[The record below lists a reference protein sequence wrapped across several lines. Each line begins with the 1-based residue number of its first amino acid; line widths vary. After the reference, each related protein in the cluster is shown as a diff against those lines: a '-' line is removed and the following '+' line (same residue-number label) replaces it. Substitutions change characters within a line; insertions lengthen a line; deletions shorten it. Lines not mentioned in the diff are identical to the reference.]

1 MSSLEKC
8 NKPVIAAVHSACIGA
23 GVDLISSADIRYC
36 SQESFFQIKEV
47 EIGMAADVG
56 TLQRFPKAIGSQ
68 SLARELCLTGM
79 LYKKCFY
86 S

>member
-8 NKPVIAAVHSACIGA
+8 NKPVIAAIHKACIGA
-23 GVDLISSADIRYC
+23 GVDMTSAADIRYC
-36 SQESFFQIKEV
+36 TEDSFFQVKEV

-68 SLARELCLTGM
+68 SLARELCLTGT
-79 LYKKCFY
+79 
-86 S
+86 